1 VERDVVVIG
10 AGHAGCEAALAAARI
25 GRRTAVI
32 TLSREAIARMSCNP
46 AIGGLGKGHLVREID
61 ALGGAMA
68 RAADRCGIQFR
79 LLNRS
84 RGPAVRGPRAQQDKE
99 AYHRHMRAELEGCGA
114 LDVLEAE
121 AHALLVEDGQVRGVR
136 LGSGEIVRAGSVVVT
151 TGTFLGGRLHV
162 GLASTPGGRIG
173 EPPANALSRSLSG
186 LGFRLGRFKTGTP
199 PRLVAASVD
208 LERFEEQ
215 PGDPSPT
222 FFSEGTDRAVL
233 PQVSCHVAYTN
244 ERVHRLVRDNLA
256 SSPMFTG
263 AIGARGPRYCP
274 SLEDKVVRF
283 ADRER
288 HQLFLEPEGL
298 DAPLLY
304 VNGFSTSLPAGVQ
317 TSMIRAIPGLEDA
330 VVARAGYAVEYDYV
344 DPLELLPSLETKR
357 VRGLFLAGQINGT
370 TGYEEAAGLGLIA
383 GINAARLVEGAPP
396 LVLGRQEAY
405 LGVLVDDLVTRGT
418 SEPYR
423 MFTSRAEY
431 RLLLGV
437 DTASR
442 RLARRGAEIGLVT
455 SSTAEAVERRWQRL
469 ERDARRLQDEPSP
482 LRGGG
487 TTADVLRR
495 PETDVEALG
504 ALSPILAA
512 LAGDDRRVL
521 ADTLRYEGYVARQ
534 IREAERVSRAGAQRI
549 PADLRFRSLSGLS
562 REVVEKLE
570 AVRPETLGRAARIE
584 GMTPAALALLAV
596 HLAKHAPRA

>member
-1 VERDVVVIG
+1 
-10 AGHAGCEAALAAARI
+10 
-25 GRRTAVI
+25 
-32 TLSREAIARMSCNP
+32 
-46 AIGGLGKGHLVREID
+46 
-61 ALGGAMA
+61 
-68 RAADRCGIQFR
+68 
-79 LLNRS
+79 
-84 RGPAVRGPRAQQDKE
+84 
-99 AYHRHMRAELEGCGA
+99 
-114 LDVLEAE
+114 
-121 AHALLVEDGQVRGVR
+121 GVR
-136 LGSGEIVRAGSVVVT
+136 LGSGAVVHAGAVVVT

-162 GLASTPGGRIG
+162 GLVSTPGGRIG
-173 EPPANALSRSLSG
+173 ERPANALSRSLSS

-199 PRLVAASVD
+199 PRLLAASVD
-208 LERFEEQ
+208 LRRFEEQ
-215 PGDPSPT
+215 PGDVVPT
-222 FFSEGTDRAVL
+222 FFSEATERAVL

-244 ERVHRLVRDNLA
+244 ERVHRLVRQNLDA
-256 SSPMFTG
+256 SPMFTG

-298 DAPLLY
+298 DSPLLY
-304 VNGFSTSLPAGVQ
+304 VNGFSTSLPAEIQ
-317 TSMIRAIPGLEDA
+317 TAMIRAVAGLEDA
-330 VVARAGYAVEYDYV
+330 VIARAGYAVEYDFV

-357 VRGLFLAGQINGT
+357 VGGLFLAGQINGT

-383 GINAARLVEGAPP
+383 GINAARSVTGNAP
-396 LVLGRQEAY
+396 LVLGREEAY
-405 LGVLVDDLVTRGT
+405 LGVLVDDLVTKGT

-423 MFTSRAEY
+423 IFTSRAEY

-442 RLARRGAEIGLVT
+442 RLARRGVEFGLVAP
-455 SSTAEAVERRWQRL
+455 SAAEAVEARWQRL
-469 ERDARRLQDEPSP
+469 ERDARRLEAEHSP

-487 TTADVLRR
+487 TTADHLRR

-512 LAGDDRRVL
+512 LTGDDRRIL

-534 IREAERVSRAGAQRI
+534 LREAERVSRAGAQRI
-549 PADLRFRSLSGLS
+549 PADLPFRSLSGLS
-562 REVVEKLE
+562 HEVVEKLE

-596 HLAKHAPRA
+596 HLEKHTARA